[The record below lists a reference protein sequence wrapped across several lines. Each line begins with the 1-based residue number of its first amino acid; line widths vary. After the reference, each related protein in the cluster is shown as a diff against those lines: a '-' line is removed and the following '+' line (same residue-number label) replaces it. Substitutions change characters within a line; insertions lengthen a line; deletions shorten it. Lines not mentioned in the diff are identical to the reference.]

1 MDMMWEAVVHTAVFD
16 LCKGR
21 SKIEGEQAAG
31 GDFCAVQPNLMRPCQ
46 NFWAMCC

>member
-21 SKIEGEQAAG
+21 RNRTKGEVKLKGSRQQG
-31 GDFCAVQPNLMRPCQ
+31 GIFVQFSQ
-46 NFWAMCC
+46 I